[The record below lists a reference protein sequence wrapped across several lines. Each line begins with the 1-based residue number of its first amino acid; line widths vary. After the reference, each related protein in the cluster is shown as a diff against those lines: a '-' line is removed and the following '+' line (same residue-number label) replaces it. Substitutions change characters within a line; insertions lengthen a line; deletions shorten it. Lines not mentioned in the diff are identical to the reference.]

1 MSGKIK
7 FITETYDENEN
18 LVGESTFEVRQP
30 TADRTIGCEYVAATE
45 TVHPP
50 KVPAGA

>member
-1 MSGKIK
+1 MAGKIK

-18 LVGESTFEVRQP
+18 LVAESTFNVVQP
-30 TADRTIGCEYVAATE
+30 EGDTTIPCEYVAATE

>member
-1 MSGKIK
+1 MAGKIK
-7 FITETYDENEN
+7 FITETYNENEE
-18 LVGESTFEVRQP
+18 LVAENTFIVVQP
-30 TADRTIGCEYVAATE
+30 TEDSTINCEYVAATE